1 MHAAFLKFGY
11 MLNKEPTKESLVDCY
26 SFVRV
31 LEAWLGL
38 ASYVFKNVFFVGF
51 SVPKCVV
58 EKISFHDLRHAREG
72 I

>member
-11 MLNKEPTKESLVDCY
+11 MLNKEPTKGSLVDCY

-38 ASYVFKNVFFVGF
+38 ARYVFKNVFFVGF
-51 SVPKCVV
+51 LVPKCVV
-58 EKISFHDLRHAREG
+58 EKIRFLNLRHAGEG

>member
-1 MHAAFLKFGY
+1 MLKE
-11 MLNKEPTKESLVDCY
+11 EPTKESLVDYY

-58 EKISFHDLRHAREG
+58 EKIRFLNLRHAGEG